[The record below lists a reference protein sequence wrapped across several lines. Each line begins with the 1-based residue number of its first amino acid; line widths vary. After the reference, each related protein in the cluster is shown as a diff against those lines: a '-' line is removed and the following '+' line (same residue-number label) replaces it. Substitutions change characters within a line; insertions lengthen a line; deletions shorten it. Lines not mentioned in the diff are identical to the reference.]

1 MTGEWNDLPKI
12 SVDGI
17 DLNSDIST
25 LYNAEQTGTSNLN
38 QDSDKYVSVDIDKPD
53 ENKVKKIVTFFAIIF
68 FIISVPI
75 IYHNVKDYWQMFH
88 SVAENETITVKTTK
102 LSYKDLYDVSEV
114 TGLIGAEST
123 VDVVARVDGYLEKTY
138 FKDGDFVKQ
147 GQLLFTIE
155 PNEYKISVRAA
166 EAEVAQAQAVH
177 TNSLQEL
184 ERAKALV
191 KENFISKSDYDSIV
205 ATASSTS
212 ASLDAARQ
220 SLARARLN
228 LGYTQIQAPISGK
241 VGKINLSNGNYVGLQ
256 SGPLVTIAKMNPI
269 SVNFS
274 LKSADVLRMKRGDSG
289 NFDIATAKVEL
300 LLSDDTK
307 YNKIGKI
314 TFLDNIVSSDSA
326 SLSLKAVF
334 DNSENILIPGDYV
347 RVIITSKEPRR
358 KLVVPQSITRGD
370 AVNGYYLWAVENGKT
385 KKKRLVIGGSHEN
398 DWIVE
403 SGVNIDDEIVK
414 YSNKPIDMEQLSVVV
429 NNSTDK
435 KGNS

>member
-25 LYNAEQTGTSNLN
+25 LYNAEQTGTSSLN